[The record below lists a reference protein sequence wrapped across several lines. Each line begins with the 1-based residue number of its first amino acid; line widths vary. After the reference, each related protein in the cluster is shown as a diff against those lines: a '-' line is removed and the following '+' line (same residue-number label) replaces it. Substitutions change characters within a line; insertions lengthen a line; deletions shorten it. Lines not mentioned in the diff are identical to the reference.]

1 MSLESITS
9 TSGSIWNKLVGQAQ
23 QSYEGLNNNTHS
35 PREYMGHFFSDCTKS
50 AKDAFS
56 KVATAASTYIGQQIV
71 ETGSCLYT
79 GAIETGESIIAATA
93 QLGSVLRE
101 IGKVVSVLFQGVC
114 IEIANSASSTY
125 TQTALKYEAFKNEVL
140 PKLLEKTA
148 QQYKIIKER
157 SLSFIETNKTPIQ
170 KKAEELVRIALTATK
185 IVVGTLF
192 ALSMSSLFF
201 AGSLYGYFDKYGSR
215 ELINDLVTDWNDASI
230 DLKVAVVAFG
240 IIAWPGTL
248 AVGAFLMGAH
258 TAHTIQDRKVVA
270 QQHTSEE
277 AECELVITEQV

>member
-9 TSGSIWNKLVGQAQ
+9 TSSSMWNKLVEQAQ
-23 QSYEGLNNNTHS
+23 QSYEGLHNITHS
-35 PREYMGHFFSDCTKS
+35 PREYMGHFFSDCTNS

-56 KVATAASTYIGQQIV
+56 KVATAASTYIRQPIA

-79 GAIETGESIIAATA
+79 GAIETGESTIAATA

-101 IGKVVSVLFQGVC
+101 LGEVVSVLFQGVC

-125 TQTALKYEAFKNEVL
+125 TQTALKYETFKNEVL
-140 PKLLEKTA
+140 PELMEKTA
-148 QQYKIIKER
+148 RQYEIIKER
-157 SLSFIETNKTPIQ
+157 SLNFIETNKEPIQ
-170 KKAEELVRIALTATK
+170 NKAEELVRIALTATK

-201 AGSLYGYFDKYGSR
+201 AGSLYGYFDKKGSR

-230 DLKVAVVAFG
+230 DLKVAVVGFG

-270 QQHTSEE
+270 QQHTSVE
-277 AECELVITEQV
+277 AQYEQVTEQV